1 MLSHINVGYGEDMT
15 IAAVA
20 VAEAIARTVGYAGR
34 IEFDPSKP
42 DGTPRKLMNSERLR
56 RLGWL
61 PKVDL
66 STGLQRA
73 YADFLSHHQ
82 DVA

>member
-15 IAAVA
+15 IAA

-42 DGTPRKLMNSERLR
+42 DGTPRKLMNSERLP

-66 STGLQRA
+66 ASVLTRT
-73 YADFLSHHQ
+73 S
-82 DVA
+82 

>member
-20 VAEAIARTVGYAGR
+20 EAIARTVGYAGR
-34 IEFDPSKP
+34 IEFDTSKP

-66 STGLQRA
+66 ATGLQRA
-73 YADFLSHHQ
+73 YNDFLSHHQ